1 MLVALL
7 HEASP
12 YRSRTQP
19 PHGRGPMNNAAGAP
33 AGRPRLAQRGRRD
46 GALAARSARPA
57 KRPAARPGPPP
68 PRHRAHLGLRSP
80 HGVGEGTRRGKATQR
95 TEAGVSP
102 PRRAAP
108 PWQRGRRR
116 CGAAPRCSRRRR
128 GRGAERGGR

>member
-1 MLVALL
+1 MKQSLIAP
-7 HEASP
+7 A
-12 YRSRTQP
+12 RSR
-19 PHGRGPMNNAAGAP
+19 HMAAEPMNNAAGAP
-33 AGRPRLAQRGRRD
+33 TERPRLPQRGRRD

-57 KRPAARPGPPP
+57 ARPGARPGPPP
-68 PRHRAHLGLRSP
+68 PPRPPSSP
-80 HGVGEGTRRGKATQR
+80 GFAAPPAASGRGRDAGKATER